1 VTPETPPAPNRPA
14 LSRVAIVITARRIA
28 DAEGLTELTLRR
40 VAAELE
46 TGQASLYRHIANRA
60 ELLALLAEDLADSFP
75 IVGPAPATE
84 PLDAVT
90 AQWLAMYDYLAA
102 HPWAAKVI
110 AEGHYLATGARPVV
124 GHGLALLRAAGLDEA
139 DAARAYRALWHL
151 VLGHLLNE
159 HPFGAHDHGNA
170 ETPPTAPGRTPAPN
184 PAPHRPA
191 TNRTGPAASVPA
203 ATGLC
208 DPNDGGGRA
217 GAGAEFEWALRRL
230 VTGVGTM
237 GTWHR

>member
-1 VTPETPPAPNRPA
+1 VTPETPPAPIRPA

-84 PLDAVT
+84 PLDAVI

-110 AEGHYLATGARPVV
+110 AEGHYLATGARAVL

-151 VLGHLLNE
+151 TLGHLLNE
-159 HPFGAHDHGNA
+159 HPFGAHEIH
-170 ETPPTAPGRTPAPN
+170 
-184 PAPHRPA
+184 APHRPA
-191 TNRTGPAASVPA
+191 TNRTDPAPSVPPA
-203 ATGLC
+203 PGLC
-208 DPNDGGGRA
+208 DPSD
-217 GAGAEFEWALRRL
+217 EFEWALRRL

>member
-1 VTPETPPAPNRPA
+1 MTPESTEPPPAPIRPA

-75 IVGPAPATE
+75 IVGPAPASD
-84 PLDAVT
+84 PLEAVT
-90 AQWLAMYDYLAA
+90 AQWLAMYNYLAA

-159 HPFGAHDHGNA
+159 HPFGAHDH
-170 ETPPTAPGRTPAPN
+170 PGGDT
-184 PAPHRPA
+184 
-191 TNRTGPAASVPA
+191 
-203 ATGLC
+203 
-208 DPNDGGGRA
+208 GGGA
-217 GAGAEFEWALRRL
+217 NDSTDDAAGAEFEWALRRL